1 MTLERGNLAPPRK
14 MAILLERSA
23 SKLSV
28 RFFQAARGRRAVNQ
42 GLNRILPSPSLRQ
55 MKNIAPKASPPW
67 PLCRHTSRLLI
78 GVAATL
84 LLAMPLGACKKVEDS
99 DADRPETAR
108 AYPPASRPVSDLA
121 GNQWSTETARDK
133 RGEAEE
139 IMKAAGLQP
148 GMTVADIG
156 AGEGYYTV
164 RLAEK
169 VGKKG
174 RVLAQDIDRAAIDRL
189 AERVNRESLDNVSI
203 KLGAPD
209 DPRLPEKSFDRIFL
223 VHMYHEVREPYAF
236 LSRLRPALAGS
247 SGPHG
252 AGEVI
257 VVDVNRDVRQ
267 HGIPPKQLFC
277 EFEAVGYKLVGFMER
292 PELGGYFARFRA
304 TGPTI
309 APGKIQPCPYQPN
322 GQ

>member
-1 MTLERGNLAPPRK
+1 MK
-14 MAILLERSA
+14 IIA
-23 SKLSV
+23 SKIS
-28 RFFQAARGRRAVNQ
+28 
-42 GLNRILPSPSLRQ
+42 
-55 MKNIAPKASPPW
+55 KPW
-67 PLCRHTSRLLI
+67 PAGWRPSRLLTALS
-78 GVAATL
+78 AAAL
-84 LLAMPLGACKKVEDS
+84 LTTPLGACKRIDDA
-99 DADRPETAR
+99 DADRAETAR
-108 AYPPASRPVSDLA
+108 AYPPASRPVSALG
-121 GNQWSTETARDK
+121 GNQWSTETARDN

-139 IMKAAGLQP
+139 IMKAAGLEP

-169 VGKKG
+169 VGANG
-174 RVLAQDIDRAAIDRL
+174 RVLAQDIDEGAINRL

-209 DPRLPEKSFDRIFL
+209 DPRLPENSFHRIFL

-236 LSRLRPALAGS
+236 LARLRPALIDKSEAR
-247 SGPHG
+247 G

-257 VVDVNRDVRQ
+257 VVDVNRDVTQ

-277 EFEAVGYKLVGFMER
+277 EFEAVGYELVGFMER

-304 TGPTI
+304 KG
-309 APGKIQPCPYQPN
+309 PGKTPEKIIPCPYQAQP
-322 GQ
+322 Q

>member
-1 MTLERGNLAPPRK
+1 
-14 MAILLERSA
+14 
-23 SKLSV
+23 
-28 RFFQAARGRRAVNQ
+28 
-42 GLNRILPSPSLRQ
+42 
-55 MKNIAPKASPPW
+55 MKNIVLNPARLLPP
-67 PLCRHTSRLLI
+67 CRKISRL
-78 GVAATL
+78 VAGLTTAL
-84 LLAMPLGACKKVEDS
+84 LLTAPLGACKKVEDN

-108 AYPPASRPVSDLA
+108 AYPPASRPVSALA

-139 IMKAAGLQP
+139 IMKAAGLEP

-169 VGKKG
+169 VGTNG
-174 RVLAQDIDRAAIDRL
+174 RVLAQDIDEGAINRL

-209 DPRLPEKSFDRIFL
+209 DPRLPENSFDRIFL

-236 LSRLRPALAGS
+236 LARLRPALLDK

-257 VVDVNRDVRQ
+257 VVDVNRDVSQ

-277 EFEAVGYKLVGFMER
+277 EFEAVGYELVGFMER

-304 TGPTI
+304 KGPEI
-309 APGKIQPCPYQPN
+309 PPGQIRPCPYRKDRTAL
-322 GQ
+322 

>member
-1 MTLERGNLAPPRK
+1 MRPF
-14 MAILLERSA
+14 A
-23 SKLSV
+23 SLT
-28 RFFQAARGRRAVNQ
+28 FE
-42 GLNRILPSPSLRQ
+42 
-55 MKNIAPKASPPW
+55 PW
-67 PLCRHTSRLLI
+67 PVCRPAFRLASAL
-78 GVAATL
+78 AAVL
-84 LLAMPLGACKKVEDS
+84 LLTAPLGACKRVGEA
-99 DADRPETAR
+99 DANRPETAR
-108 AYPPASRPVSDLA
+108 AYPPASRPVSALA

-169 VGKKG
+169 VGSTG
-174 RVLAQDIDRAAIDRL
+174 RVLAQDIDEGAIDRL

-209 DPRLPEKSFDRIFL
+209 DPRLPEHSFDRIFL

-236 LSRLRPALAGS
+236 LARLRPALLDRAG
-247 SGPHG
+247 PNG

-257 VVDVNRDVRQ
+257 VVDVNRDVSQ

-277 EFEAVGYKLVGFMER
+277 EFEAVGYELVGFMER
-292 PELGGYFARFRA
+292 PELGGYFARFRVR
-304 TGPTI
+304 GPQK
-309 APGKIQPCPYQPN
+309 PPEKIVPCPYQGS

>member
-1 MTLERGNLAPPRK
+1 MIVKRRR
-14 MAILLERSA
+14 IFSRR
-23 SKLSV
+23 LSL
-28 RFFQAARGRRAVNQ
+28 AARRESTAGHSACKQ
-42 GLNRILPSPSLRQ
+42 GLNRALRSPSLLP
-55 MKNIAPKASPPW
+55 MKIIAAQAARLPPA
-67 PLCRHTSRLLI
+67 RLIAVL
-78 GVAATL
+78 AAILMLTT
-84 LLAMPLGACKKVEDS
+84 PLGACKKVEDS

-203 KLGAPD
+203 KLGAAD
-209 DPRLPEKSFDRIFL
+209 DPRLPENSFDRIFL

-236 LSRLRPALAGS
+236 LARLRPALVDS
-247 SGPHG
+247 SGPYG
-252 AGEVI
+252 TGEVI
-257 VVDVNRDVRQ
+257 VVDVNRDFAQ

-304 TGPTI
+304 SGPAI
-309 APGKIQPCPYQPN
+309 APGKIKPCSYQPN
-322 GQ
+322 GG

>member
-1 MTLERGNLAPPRK
+1 
-14 MAILLERSA
+14 LL
-23 SKLSV
+23 L
-28 RFFQAARGRRAVNQ
+28 
-42 GLNRILPSPSLRQ
+42 
-55 MKNIAPKASPPW
+55 PKASPIQRSMFLPKPSFALFAITGILLTT
-67 PLCRHTSRLLI
+67 PLT
-78 GVAATL
+78 
-84 LLAMPLGACKKVEDS
+84 ACKRVPDA
-99 DADRPETAR
+99 DADRAETAR

-139 IMKAAGLQP
+139 IMKAAGLEP

-169 VGKKG
+169 VGTAG
-174 RVLAQDIDRAAIDRL
+174 RVLAQDIDEAAISRL
-189 AERVNRESLDNVSI
+189 GERVNRESLDNVSI

-209 DPRLPEKSFDRIFL
+209 DPRLPENSFDRIFL

-236 LSRLRPALAGS
+236 LSRLRPALLNKS
-247 SGPHG
+247 KERG
-252 AGEVI
+252 AGEVV
-257 VVDVNRDVRQ
+257 VVDVNRNFEQ

-277 EFEAVGYKLVGFMER
+277 EFEAVGYELVGFMER

-304 TGPTI
+304 KGPAI
-309 APGKIQPCPYQPN
+309 EPGNIKPCAYKQN
-322 GQ
+322 SES

>member
-1 MTLERGNLAPPRK
+1 
-14 MAILLERSA
+14 MACGGSET
-23 SKLSV
+23 K
-28 RFFQAARGRRAVNQ
+28 Q
-42 GLNRILPSPSLRQ
+42 GLNRAVRSPSLSPMR
-55 MKNIAPKASPPW
+55 NIAARAALPPARLIAGLAALALLTT
-67 PLCRHTSRLLI
+67 PLS
-78 GVAATL
+78 
-84 LLAMPLGACKKVEDS
+84 ACKRVNGS
-99 DADRPETAR
+99 DADRAETAR

-139 IMKAAGLQP
+139 IMKAAGLEP

-169 VGKKG
+169 VGTAG
-174 RVLAQDIDRAAIDRL
+174 RVLAQDIDEAAISRL

-209 DPRLPEKSFDRIFL
+209 DPRLPENSFDRIFL

-236 LSRLRPALAGS
+236 LSRLRPALLDKN
-247 SGPHG
+247 GPHG

-257 VVDVNRDVRQ
+257 VVDVNRDFSQ

-277 EFEAVGYKLVGFMER
+277 EFEAVGYEVVGFMER

-304 TGPTI
+304 KGAAKP
-309 APGKIQPCPYQPN
+309 PGQIIPCPYQRN
-322 GQ
+322 GK

>member
-1 MTLERGNLAPPRK
+1 MWLNASCRRCSAFTTT
-14 MAILLERSA
+14 AI
-23 SKLSV
+23 
-28 RFFQAARGRRAVNQ
+28 NQ
-42 GLNRILPSPSLRQ
+42 RLNRAKPSPSLSP
-55 MKNIAPKASPPW
+55 MKNIAHNPAPPSSDCAR
-67 PLCRHTSRLLI
+67 PLRWVTGLAAILLM
-78 GVAATL
+78 TT
-84 LLAMPLGACKKVEDS
+84 PLGACKRVEDPG
-99 DADRPETAR
+99 ADRSETAR
-108 AYPPASRPVSDLA
+108 AYPPAARPVSALA

-139 IMKAAGLQP
+139 IMKAAGLEP

-169 VGKKG
+169 VGIDG
-174 RVLAQDIDRAAIDRL
+174 RVLAQDIDEGAIDRL

-209 DPRLPEKSFDRIFL
+209 DPRLPENSFDRIFL

-236 LSRLRPALAGS
+236 LARLRPALLDK

-257 VVDVNRDVRQ
+257 VVDVNRDVSR

-277 EFEAVGYKLVGFMER
+277 EFEAVGYELVGFMER

-309 APGKIQPCPYQPN
+309 SPAKIVPCPYQDEPE
-322 GQ
+322 

>member
-1 MTLERGNLAPPRK
+1 MKN
-14 MAILLERSA
+14 S
-23 SKLSV
+23 
-28 RFFQAARGRRAVNQ
+28 AARSVCLPPARLVAGLAAV
-42 GLNRILPSPSLRQ
+42 
-55 MKNIAPKASPPW
+55 
-67 PLCRHTSRLLI
+67 
-78 GVAATL
+78 L
-84 LLAMPLGACKKVEDS
+84 LLTALLGACKRVD
-99 DADRPETAR
+99 DNAADRPETAL
-108 AYPPASRPVSDLA
+108 AYPPASRPVSALA

-169 VGKKG
+169 VGAKG
-174 RVLAQDIDRAAIDRL
+174 RVLAQDIDKGAIDRL

-203 KLGAPD
+203 KLGAVD
-209 DPRLPEKSFDRIFL
+209 DPRLPENSFDRIFL

-236 LSRLRPALAGS
+236 LARLRPALLDQ
-247 SGPHG
+247 SGPNG

-257 VVDVNRDVRQ
+257 VVDVNRDVAQ

-277 EFEAVGYKLVGFMER
+277 EFEAVGYELVGFMER

-304 TGPTI
+304 KGPTKSPEEI
-309 APGKIQPCPYQPN
+309 VPCPYQEN
-322 GQ
+322 SE

>member
-1 MTLERGNLAPPRK
+1 MSE
-14 MAILLERSA
+14 
-23 SKLSV
+23 
-28 RFFQAARGRRAVNQ
+28 Q
-42 GLNRILPSPSLRQ
+42 GLNPAQRSPSLAG
-55 MKNIAPKASPPW
+55 MNFTAPSSHALRSAARRW
-67 PLCRHTSRLLI
+67 NRSA
-78 GVAATL
+78 VAAPLVLAL
-84 LLAMPLGACKKVEDS
+84 LTTPLAACKRVDGS
-99 DADRPETAR
+99 DAERAESAR
-108 AYPPASRPVSDLA
+108 AYPPASRPVSELA

-139 IMKAAGLQP
+139 IMKAAGLEP

-169 VGKKG
+169 VGAAG
-174 RVLAQDIDRAAIDRL
+174 RVLAQDIDEAAISRL

-209 DPRLPEKSFDRIFL
+209 DPRLPANSFDRIFL

-236 LSRLRPALAGS
+236 LSRLRPALLADT
-247 SGPHG
+247 
-252 AGEVI
+252 GEVI
-257 VVDVNRDVRQ
+257 VVDVNRDFEQ

-277 EFEAVGYKLVGFMER
+277 EFEAVGYELVGFMER

-304 TGPTI
+304 KGPAI
-309 APGKIQPCPYQPN
+309 LPGKIRPCPYQRDN
-322 GQ
+322 GS

>member
-1 MTLERGNLAPPRK
+1 MVVGL
-14 MAILLERSA
+14 SA
-23 SKLSV
+23 
-28 RFFQAARGRRAVNQ
+28 
-42 GLNRILPSPSLRQ
+42 
-55 MKNIAPKASPPW
+55 
-67 PLCRHTSRLLI
+67 
-78 GVAATL
+78 L
-84 LLAMPLGACKKVEDS
+84 LLLTTPLGACKRIDDA
-99 DADRPETAR
+99 DADRAETAR
-108 AYPPASRPVSDLA
+108 AYPPASRPVSALG
-121 GNQWSTETARDK
+121 GNQWSTETARDN

-139 IMKAAGLQP
+139 IMKAAGLES

-169 VGKKG
+169 VGANG
-174 RVLAQDIDRAAIDRL
+174 RVLAQDIDEGAINRL

-209 DPRLPEKSFDRIFL
+209 DPRLPENSFDRIFL

-236 LSRLRPALAGS
+236 LARLRPALIDKSEAR
-247 SGPHG
+247 G

-257 VVDVNRDVRQ
+257 VVDVNRDVTE

-277 EFEAVGYKLVGFMER
+277 EFEAVGYELVGFMER

-304 TGPTI
+304 RG
-309 APGKIQPCPYQPN
+309 PGKTPEEITPCPYQAQPE
-322 GQ
+322 

>member
-1 MTLERGNLAPPRK
+1 MSSEETCRACRK
-14 MAILLERSA
+14 RLSVTNMNPNQSRSGPKYWARAAAILLPA
-23 SKLSV
+23 
-28 RFFQAARGRRAVNQ
+28 
-42 GLNRILPSPSLRQ
+42 
-55 MKNIAPKASPPW
+55 
-67 PLCRHTSRLLI
+67 LLFTI
-78 GVAATL
+78 PVT
-84 LLAMPLGACKKVEDS
+84 ACKRIPDA
-99 DADRPETAR
+99 DADRAETAR

-139 IMKAAGLQP
+139 IMKAAGLEP

-169 VGKKG
+169 VGAAG
-174 RVLAQDIDRAAIDRL
+174 RVLAQDIDEAAISRL

-209 DPRLPEKSFDRIFL
+209 DPRLPENSFDRIFL

-236 LSRLRPALAGS
+236 LSRLRPALLNKTKD
-247 SGPHG
+247 HG

-257 VVDVNRDVRQ
+257 VVDVNRDFEQ

-277 EFEAVGYKLVGFMER
+277 EFEAVGYELVGFMER

-304 TGPTI
+304 KGPAI
-309 APGKIQPCPYQPN
+309 LPGKIKPCPYQRGN
-322 GQ
+322 RS

>member
-1 MTLERGNLAPPRK
+1 MKASALK
-14 MAILLERSA
+14 ILS
-23 SKLSV
+23 
-28 RFFQAARGRRAVNQ
+28 
-42 GLNRILPSPSLRQ
+42 LPSGALVASLT
-55 MKNIAPKASPPW
+55 A
-67 PLCRHTSRLLI
+67 L
-78 GVAATL
+78 V
-84 LLAMPLGACKKVEDS
+84 LLATPLAGCKRIP
-99 DADRPETAR
+99 DADAERPETAR
-108 AYPPASRPVSDLA
+108 AYPPASRPVSELA

-139 IMKAAGLQP
+139 IMTAAGLEP

-169 VGKKG
+169 VGAAG
-174 RVLAQDIDRAAIDRL
+174 RVLAQDIDEEAIERL
-189 AERVNRESLDNVSI
+189 GERVSRESLDNVSI

-209 DPRLPEKSFDRIFL
+209 DPRLPENSFDRIFL

-236 LSRLRPALAGS
+236 LSRLRPALLDKS
-247 SGPHG
+247 ESHG

-257 VVDVNRDVRQ
+257 VVDVNRDVTE

-277 EFEAVGYKLVGFMER
+277 EFEAVGYELIGFMER

-304 TGPTI
+304 KGPAISPEDIT
-309 APGKIQPCPYQPN
+309 PCPYQQDN
-322 GQ
+322 GS